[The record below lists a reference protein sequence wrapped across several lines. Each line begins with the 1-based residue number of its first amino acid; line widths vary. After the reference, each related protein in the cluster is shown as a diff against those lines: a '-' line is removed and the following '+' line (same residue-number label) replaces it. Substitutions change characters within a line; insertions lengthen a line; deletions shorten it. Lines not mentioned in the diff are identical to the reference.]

1 MGEARN
7 AFGLT
12 LGDWILAFLA
22 HNGGEVR
29 GKTRIHKA
37 LFLVKQEVRE
47 DLVQARFVPSRL
59 GPWSMDVERALK
71 RLVDEGLVEKRVEDG
86 TEVYRLTR
94 EGTERAR
101 KILSVLREAPH
112 WSDIN
117 EIFKM
122 AGRAPLWALLGY
134 IYTFYPQWAIN
145 SEKREEVMERV
156 RREGGILHLIHRLLG
171 R

>member
-1 MGEARN
+1 MEEARD

-12 LGDWILAFLA
+12 LGDWILAFLLHA
-22 HNGGEVR
+22 GGEVR

-37 LFLVKQEVRE
+37 LFLVKKEVGE
-47 DLVQARFVPSRL
+47 DLVQARFVPHRF

-71 RLVDEGLVEKRVEDG
+71 RLAEEGLVEKRVEDG

-94 EGTERAR
+94 EGRKVAER
-101 KILSVLREAPH
+101 ILAVLREAPQ
-112 WSDIN
+112 WSDID

-122 AGRAPLWALLGY
+122 AGKAPLWALLGY
-134 IYTFYPQWAIN
+134 IYTFYPQWAVN

-156 RREGGILHLIHRLLG
+156 RREGGILRLIHRLLG